1 MNDVKSR
8 QSTVLLTLSAAFEY
22 YDFVV
27 YALMAGYLGALFF
40 PGNNPLVAQIQVFSV
55 FALGYVIRPLGGMII
70 GMLGDLTNRKTVFIR
85 SNFILAIATLTIS
98 VLPTY
103 NQIGMIATI
112 ILILLRMVQSLCF
125 AAELP
130 GAMSLIQAVS
140 DKPAKSF
147 SFIISGTALGTIL
160 ATATLFWL
168 ESNFDNQEILDY
180 AWRLPF
186 IIGSLLCFVS
196 ILMRLKLPEF
206 TQVRAKNKAELIK
219 NILPQYRNIITSVLV
234 IALPAYLII
243 MNLFFPS
250 FLPKLY
256 GYQTI
261 DIYMGISISIFWAMI
276 YAPIFASITSSI
288 SKIILLKITVA
299 LGIFLGLLVNFLLL
313 RGGIVNLV
321 FALCIYQSL
330 ICSLMVTIFPLM
342 AEIFPSKLRFTL
354 MAVCYNVAY
363 SIMAFAPALV
373 ISLANS
379 WQTPFSLWL
388 IMILLSIFILAN
400 ISGLTVEGNKNLNND

>member
-40 PGNNPLVAQIQVFSV
+40 PGSNPLVAQIQVFSV

-168 ESNFDNQEILDY
+168 ESNFDNQESLDY

-186 IIGSLLCFVS
+186 IIGSLLCF
-196 ILMRLKLPEF
+196 
-206 TQVRAKNKAELIK
+206 
-219 NILPQYRNIITSVLV
+219 
-234 IALPAYLII
+234 
-243 MNLFFPS
+243 
-250 FLPKLY
+250 
-256 GYQTI
+256 
-261 DIYMGISISIFWAMI
+261 AM
-276 YAPIFASITSSI
+276 T
-288 SKIILLKITVA
+288 
-299 LGIFLGLLVNFLLL
+299 
-313 RGGIVNLV
+313 
-321 FALCIYQSL
+321 
-330 ICSLMVTIFPLM
+330 
-342 AEIFPSKLRFTL
+342 
-354 MAVCYNVAY
+354 
-363 SIMAFAPALV
+363 
-373 ISLANS
+373 
-379 WQTPFSLWL
+379 
-388 IMILLSIFILAN
+388 
-400 ISGLTVEGNKNLNND
+400 